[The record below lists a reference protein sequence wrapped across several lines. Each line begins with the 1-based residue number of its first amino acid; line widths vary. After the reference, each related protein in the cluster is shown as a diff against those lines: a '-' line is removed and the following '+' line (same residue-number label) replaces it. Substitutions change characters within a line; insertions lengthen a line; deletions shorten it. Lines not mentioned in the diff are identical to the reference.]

1 MSSPKKFP
9 WKQIFV
15 ILVLGGG
22 VFILWEI
29 YKAWRAGV
37 SDIKSLFMAPFTALG
52 KVWSSITSF
61 ASNITAPSPT
71 SSPAA
76 LTASMGIDPNSAL
89 GQMFQVDAQNALNQ
103 VAAGDTGLLST
114 PADNSSSLPVVGIWS
129 QP

>member
-1 MSSPKKFP
+1 MKKFP

-22 VFILWEI
+22 VFVLWEI

-37 SDIKSLFMAPFTALG
+37 SDIKSLILAPWTAAK
-52 KVWSSITSF
+52 KVWASLAAGVSSLV
-61 ASNITAPSPT
+61 APSPT

-76 LTASMGIDPNSAL
+76 LTASLGIDPNSAL
-89 GQMFQVDAQNALNQ
+89 GQMFQQDAQNALSQ

-114 PADNSSSLPVVGIWS
+114 PSNGNDQVVGIWGT
-129 QP
+129 PTP

>member
-1 MSSPKKFP
+1 MKKFP
-9 WKQIFV
+9 WKQLFV

-37 SDIKSLFMAPFTALG
+37 SDLKSLILAPWTAAK
-52 KVWSSITSF
+52 KVWLSLASGVSSLV
-61 ASNITAPSPT
+61 APSPT

-76 LTASMGIDPNSAL
+76 LTASLGIDPNSAL